1 MDRSRDGNSE
11 DIGGYG
17 MICVD
22 MGGYGRI
29 CVDALDMDMGG
40 YSWIL
45 EDMRG
50 YLWIWGRPKPENNDF
65 T

>member
-1 MDRSRDGNSE
+1 M
-11 DIGGYG
+11 
-17 MICVD
+17 D

-29 CVDALDMDMGG
+29 FVDWIWVDMGG

-50 YLWIWGRPKPENNDF
+50 YLWIWGRPKPENDDF